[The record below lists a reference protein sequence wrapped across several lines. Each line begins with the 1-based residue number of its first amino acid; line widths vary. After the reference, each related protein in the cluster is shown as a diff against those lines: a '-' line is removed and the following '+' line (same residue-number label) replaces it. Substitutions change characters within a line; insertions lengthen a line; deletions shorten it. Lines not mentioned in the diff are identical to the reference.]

1 MINRN
6 SRFNKQK
13 FTYLGDGVVEEEPE
27 IGVLEMYFVEID
39 VVEIDLHLLGGDRRL
54 VEKFVCI
61 KD

>member
-6 SRFNKQK
+6 SLFNKQK
-13 FTYLGDGVVEEEPE
+13 FTYLGDSVVEEEPE
-27 IGVLEMYFVEID
+27 IGVLETYFVEID